1 MNFNADALLRPPV
14 SLDPMRGPKEA
25 ALRMLYVLG
34 GAFAVLFIWSAFA
47 TLAVSSRGA
56 GQVVPSSQVKL
67 IQNLEGGILEALRV
81 REGEQ
86 VKKDQV
92 VAHINDTTLAA
103 QYKEDQATYHGMR
116 AMVDR
121 LRAEIDEK
129 PLVFSDE
136 LKGEQFAD
144 LRRQEESLYLSRKAE
159 IASAQ
164 SALTQQVLQAQRKEA
179 ELRETIPHLDETI
192 KSTQGQLDIVKPQVE
207 RGLISQVDLLKL
219 QGELSS
225 VRTRAAS
232 ARADLDRARNQQTE
246 ARARLEENRQ
256 KFRGEA
262 LAQLN
267 QLQAKLA
274 GLNEQLNAH
283 EERVGRRDVR
293 TPVNGIVKKINIT
306 TVGGVIKPGET
317 IMEIVPLEDDLVIEA
332 RFQPSDIGFLAPG
345 QEAVIRITAY
355 DYSVFGSFKGKV
367 ERIGADTVKDE
378 RGNPFYVVT
387 VRADNPHE
395 KDRRDTPIL
404 PGMVAEV
411 DVITGDRSIL
421 AYIFKPFFKL
431 QERALRER

>member
-1 MNFNADALLRPPV
+1 MSFNADSLLRPPV

-25 ALRMLYVLG
+25 ALRMLYVVA
-34 GAFAVLFIWSAFA
+34 GAFAVLFIWAAFA

-92 VAHINDTTLAA
+92 MAQINDTSLAA
-103 QYKEDQATYHGMR
+103 QYREDQATYHGML

-129 PLVFSDE
+129 PLAFSSE
-136 LKGEQFAD
+136 LEGEPFAD

-164 SALTQQVLQAQRKEA
+164 SALTQQVRQAERKEA
-179 ELRETIPHLDETI
+179 ELRETIPHLDASVKT
-192 KSTQGQLDIVKPQVE
+192 TQEQLDIVRPQVQ
-207 RGLISQVDLLKL
+207 RGLISQIDQLKL
-219 QGELSS
+219 DRELSD
-225 VRTRAAS
+225 VRAKSAS
-232 ARADLDRARNQQTE
+232 ARAELDRARNQQTE
-246 ARARLEENRQ
+246 TRARLEENRQ

-267 QLQAKLA
+267 QLQAKLN
-274 GLNEQLNAH
+274 GMNEQLNAQQ
-283 EERVGRRDVR
+283 ERVGRRDVR
-293 TPVNGIVKKINIT
+293 SPVNGIVKKIHIT

-345 QEAVIRITAY
+345 QEAVVRITAY
-355 DYSVFGSFKGKV
+355 DYSVFGSFKGRV
-367 ERIGADTVKDE
+367 ERISADTVKDE

-387 VRADNPHE
+387 VRADNPLE
-395 KDRRDTPIL
+395 QDRRDTPIL

-411 DVITGDRSIL
+411 DVITGDRTIL